1 MMIPGLPEVGSA
13 AVLAVLKHQQDLEQ
27 FVLYGS
33 RAMDRHNSGSD
44 GDLCLVAP
52 SFQLEDLL
60 LLGVHQLAGAA
71 FARGVRRA
79 ADHCRMGAGV
89 DAAVGDR
96 PHRWLCLLTFR
107 DFG

>member
-52 SFQLEDLL
+52 SLHLEDLL
-60 LLGVHQLAGAA
+60 LLGAHQLAGAV
-71 FARGVRRA
+71 FATGARRA
-79 ADHCRMGAGV
+79 ANHCRTGAGV
-89 DAAVGDR
+89 GAAVGDHR
-96 PHRWLCLLTFR
+96 HRWLCVLTFEG
-107 DFG
+107 FG